1 MYFKIVIKSEVR
13 FNGLDLFVS
22 TNETKF
28 YPGFRDLDQDVN
40 CHILTFILS
49 SGSDQKCYMGSLFS
63 SPEKESSL
71 QVYQCSSFR
80 SSNQSGK
87 VLLPWSLS
95 FFSVRCSH
103 QMNEI
108 SLCWLC
114 TVNNLLSV
122 IWNSKRLDPAQ
133 RKGDRTEN
141 RPQGRD
147 RVLAGGSRVVDLV
160 VV

>member
-1 MYFKIVIKSEVR
+1 MYFKRVIKSEVR

-40 CHILTFILS
+40 CHILTFIFS
-49 SGSDQKCYMGSLFS
+49 SGSDHKCYFGSLFS
-63 SPEKESSL
+63 SNEKKSSL
-71 QVYQCSSFR
+71 LVYRCNSFM
-80 SSNQSGK
+80 SPNQSGK

-108 SLCWLC
+108 SLYCIC
-114 TVNNLLSV
+114 TVNNC
-122 IWNSKRLDPAQ
+122 
-133 RKGDRTEN
+133 
-141 RPQGRD
+141 
-147 RVLAGGSRVVDLV
+147 
-160 VV
+160 